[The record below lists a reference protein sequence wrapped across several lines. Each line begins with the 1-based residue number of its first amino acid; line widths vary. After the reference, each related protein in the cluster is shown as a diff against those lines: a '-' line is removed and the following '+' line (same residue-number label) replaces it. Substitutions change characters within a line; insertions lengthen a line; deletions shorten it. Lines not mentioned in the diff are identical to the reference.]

1 VQDGFATVDLRH
13 APLDLRFPGGVD
25 LRLMIPKREMHALD
39 QLHALLRRELGGL
52 LGQMFDTR
60 IHGLK
65 YGRMRRATQPPLIES
80 AARPKNVAAMTV
92 RKNTHDDLAASHAIN
107 QIILFERV

>member
-1 VQDGFATVDLRH
+1 
-13 APLDLRFPGGVD
+13 
-25 LRLMIPKREMHALD
+25 
-39 QLHALLRRELGGL
+39 
-52 LGQMFDTR
+52 
-60 IHGLK
+60 
-65 YGRMRRATQPPLIES
+65 MRRATQPPLIES